1 MQSIDIPM
9 KELVFSRF
17 SGTQPPADPV
27 AEAAARLRPLFPVD
41 DWLAA
46 RPSRPAA
53 VLVAVVDRPG
63 EPGVLL
69 TRRHDALADH
79 AGQIA
84 FPGGRIEA
92 GDAGP
97 LAAALRET
105 WEETG
110 IPPEFVDVAGY
121 LPAHLTLTGFAVVP
135 VVAVL
140 RAGFVLRPDPK
151 EVAEVFEL
159 PMEFLMDERRHEREW
174 REVSGRRLELPVF
187 HHEGR
192 RIWGATAMMLSD
204 FHRHLTGPQT
214 GRAQETP

>member
-1 MQSIDIPM
+1 M
-9 KELVFSRF
+9 KDFVKSRF
-17 SGTQPPADPV
+17 ASTRAPADPV

-53 VLVAVVDRPG
+53 VLVGLVDRPG
-63 EPGVLL
+63 APGILL
-69 TRRHDALADH
+69 TRRTDTLADH

-92 GDAGP
+92 GDADP
-97 LAAALRET
+97 AAAALRET
-105 WEETG
+105 AEETG
-110 IPPEFVDVAGY
+110 IAPGFIEVMGY
-121 LPAHLTLTGFAVVP
+121 LPAHLTLTGFAVIP

-140 RAGFVLRPDPK
+140 SPGFVLRPDPK

-159 PMEFLMDERRHEREW
+159 PMEVLMDEARHEREW

-192 RIWGATAMMLSD
+192 RIWGATAMMLTD
-204 FHRHLTGPQT
+204 FHRHLTGLGPDQPK
-214 GRAQETP
+214 GTP